1 MNIGI
6 LRKSFIFLY
15 LWIYD
20 ILIIFH
26 VDVYPEMNWQCMS
39 CVRWNEFL
47 LCIFRY
53 SLLFESNLSLDISLF
68 FFFFKEKRR
77 IINKIKPS

>member
-68 FFFFKEKRR
+68 FFFFFLKKNEE
-77 IINKIKPS
+77 